1 MKYFLLVIVTVGL
14 FSSCSDFLEPQSQ
27 SEYVPQ
33 DAVSLNEMLLGEA
46 YPQAGS
52 PAAIMD
58 ILSILDDDIC
68 CTDTLGGVIGIND
81 DRDFI
86 ALKAAFSWQPNFWTV
101 MKENSD
107 LYENYWE
114 TFYQFILGA
123 NAALDYIDGV
133 SGTVEEKNLVKAQA
147 YALRAFYYFQLVNLF
162 GEPYNYNKDALGV
175 PLKLTSAMENKELP
189 RNTVKEVYDQ
199 VLEDLTEAEKMYESL
214 PENMQFRRDYRTNL
228 PMVQLLRSR
237 VLLYM
242 EDWKNAAIYAQKVID
257 NENFSLID
265 LKSLPAKTEQQPYYN
280 FISMESSSEC
290 IWVFGNIDSYLNL
303 LDINLT
309 VLEDPSNPL
318 GESRYFYNQ
327 FNASPELLGAYVEGD
342 LRKENY
348 ILKGRNK
355 EQIGNNQVI
364 IHPDGYHP
372 YGKFAISSE
381 YAAVVGNDFAYAFRL
396 SEAYLNLAEA
406 AANDNDP
413 ETALS
418 ALNTLRSYR
427 FEEGVE
433 EVSGIT
439 GDALI
444 ERIRLE
450 RRLELCYEG
459 HRWFDLRRYGMPS
472 FSRTWKVGG
481 VTVQTY
487 QLQEKDPSY
496 TLPIPQD
503 VLDRNRN
510 LEQNKLANPR

>member
-1 MKYFLLVIVTVGL
+1 M
-14 FSSCSDFLEPQSQ
+14 
-27 SEYVPQ
+27 
-33 DAVSLNEMLLGEA
+33 
-46 YPQAGS
+46 
-52 PAAIMD
+52 
-58 ILSILDDDIC
+58 
-68 CTDTLGGVIGIND
+68 
-81 DRDFI
+81 
-86 ALKAAFSWQPNFWTV
+86 
-101 MKENSD
+101 
-107 LYENYWE
+107 
-114 TFYQFILGA
+114 
-123 NAALDYIDGV
+123 
-133 SGTVEEKNLVKAQA
+133 
-147 YALRAFYYFQLVNLF
+147 VNLF

-175 PLKLTSAMENKELP
+175 PLKLTSAMENKEIP

-199 VLEDLTEAEKMYESL
+199 ILKDLTEAENIYESL

-242 EDWKNAAIYAQKVID
+242 EDWKNAAIYAQKVIN

-265 LKSLPAKTEQQPYYN
+265 LKSLPAKTEKQPYYN

-290 IWVFGNIDSYLNL
+290 IWVFGSINSYLNF
-303 LDINLT
+303 LDASLN

-318 GESRYFYNQ
+318 GDSKYTYKQ
-327 FNASPELLGAYVEGD
+327 FNASPELLTAYVEED

-355 EQIGNNQVI
+355 ENSI
-364 IHPDGYHP
+364 IYPDGYYP

-381 YAAVVGNDFAYAFRL
+381 YAAVSGNDFAYAFRL

-413 ETALS
+413 KTALD

-433 EVSGIT
+433 EISGLT
-439 GDALI
+439 GTALV

-481 VTVQTY
+481 VAVQTY
-487 QLQEKDPSY
+487 QLLEKDPAY
-496 TLPIPQD
+496 TLPIPQE

-510 LEQNKLANPR
+510 LIQNKLANPR

>member
-1 MKYFLLVIVTVGL
+1 MGL

-27 SEYVPQ
+27 SEYIPK

-46 YPQAGS
+46 YPKASS
-52 PAAIMD
+52 PAALMD

-68 CTDTLGGVIGIND
+68 CTDTLGGSVGIND
-81 DRDFI
+81 ARNFI
-86 ALKAAFSWQPNFWTV
+86 ALKAVFSWQPNFWTI
-101 MKENSD
+101 MQENSN
-107 LYENYWE
+107 LYKNYWE
-114 TFYQFILGA
+114 TFYGFILGA

-133 SGTVEEKNLVKAQA
+133 SGTVEEKLLVKAQA

-175 PLKLTSAMENKELP
+175 PLKLTSAMENKEIP

-199 VLEDLTEAEKMYESL
+199 ILKDLTESEKVYESL
-214 PENMQFRRDYRTNL
+214 PQNMQFRRDYRTNL

-265 LKSLPAKTEQQPYYN
+265 LKSLPERTEQQPYYN
-280 FISMESSSEC
+280 FISMETSSEC
-290 IWVFGNIDSYLNL
+290 IWVFGCIDSYLTL
-303 LDINLT
+303 IEDVLS

-318 GESRYFYNQ
+318 SDSKYSYRQ
-327 FNASPELLGAYVEGD
+327 FNASPELLNAYVEED

-348 ILKGRNK
+348 ILKGQNK
-355 EQIGNNQVI
+355 EVLGNNRYK
-364 IHPDGYHP
+364 IHPDGYYP
-372 YGKFAISSE
+372 YGKFAINSDR
-381 YAAVVGNDFAYAFRL
+381 AAVSGNSFAYAFRL
-396 SEAYLNLAEA
+396 AEAYLNLAEA
-406 AANDNDP
+406 AAHDNDP
-413 ETALS
+413 ETALL

-427 FEEGVE
+427 FKEGVDE
-433 EVSGIT
+433 ISGLT
-439 GDALI
+439 DTDLI

-459 HRWFDLRRYGMPS
+459 HRWFDLRRYGMPP

-481 VTVQTY
+481 VAVQTY
-487 QLQEKDPSY
+487 QLAEKDPSY
-496 TLPIPQD
+496 TLPIPQE
-503 VLDRNRN
+503 VLDKNRN
-510 LEQNKLANPR
+510 LVQNKLATPR

>member
-1 MKYFLLVIVTVGL
+1 MKYLLLVIVVGL
-14 FSSCSDFLEPQSQ
+14 FFSCSDFLEPKSQ
-27 SEYVPQ
+27 SEYIPQ

-46 YPQAGS
+46 YPQAGD
-52 PAAIMD
+52 PAAMLD
-58 ILSILDDDIC
+58 ILSMLDDDIC
-68 CTDTLGGVIGIND
+68 CTDTTGGSVGLND
-81 DRDFI
+81 DRNYI
-86 ALKAAFSWQPNFWTV
+86 ALKAVFSWQPDFWKT
-101 MKENSD
+101 MQENSN
-107 LYENYWE
+107 YYKNYWE

-123 NAALDYIDGV
+123 NAALDYIDDV
-133 SGTVEEKNLVKAQA
+133 SGIVEEKNLVKAQA

-175 PLKLTSAMENKELP
+175 PLKLTSAMENKEIP

-199 VLEDLTEAEKMYESL
+199 ILKDLTEAENIYESL

-242 EDWKNAAIYAQKVID
+242 EDWKNAAIYAQKVIN

-265 LKSLPAKTEQQPYYN
+265 LKSLPAKTEKQPYYN

-290 IWVFGNIDSYLNL
+290 IWVFGSINSYLNF
-303 LDINLT
+303 LDASLN

-318 GESRYFYNQ
+318 GDSKYTYKQ
-327 FNASPELLGAYVEGD
+327 FNASPELLTAYVEED

-355 EQIGNNQVI
+355 ENSI
-364 IHPDGYHP
+364 IYPDGYYP

-381 YAAVVGNDFAYAFRL
+381 YAAVSGNDFAYAFRL

-413 ETALS
+413 KTALD

-433 EVSGIT
+433 EISGLT
-439 GDALI
+439 GTALV

-481 VTVQTY
+481 VAVQTY
-487 QLQEKDPSY
+487 QLLEKDPAY
-496 TLPIPQD
+496 TLPIPQE

-510 LEQNKLANPR
+510 LIQNKLANPR